1 MVKSQRSAVE
11 GSSVTDALIGAAAGA
26 LGVWVLDRLD
36 WFMWKRESPETR
48 RQTTAARPNGE
59 PPAHVV
65 AGKVEEAIGVDAPA
79 HNDVG
84 QRIEHLET
92 KGLWKDPHY
101 AAGAAVHYGLGVG
114 PGAIYSVVQEKIPL
128 PGPVRG
134 ALYGLTLFVSQDELA
149 NTVSGLAGKPRQY
162 PWQAHARGLF
172 QHIAYGIVTDAA
184 ITFAKRQLRS
194 A

>member
-1 MVKSQRSAVE
+1 MVNSQETAVAD
-11 GSSVTDALIGAAAGA
+11 GLLTDALIGAAAGA

-48 RQTTAARPNGE
+48 RQTTTARPNGE

-65 AGKVEEAIGVDAPA
+65 ATKVEEAIGVDAPA
-79 HNDVG
+79 HNEVG
-84 QRIEHLET
+84 QRIEHLDT

-101 AAGAAVHYGLGVG
+101 AAGAAVHYSLGAG
-114 PGAIYSVVQEKIPL
+114 PGALYSAIHEKIPL
-128 PGPVRG
+128 PSPVRG
-134 ALYGLTLFVSQDELA
+134 ALYGLTLFVSQDEIA
-149 NTVSGLAGKPRQY
+149 NTVSGLAGKPGQY

-184 ITFAKRQLRS
+184 ITLVKRQLRS
-194 A
+194 V